1 MLLLLFFLSLLLLAS
16 LTLCSLLPFWARAV
30 VFSMASTPCWSCGS
44 LPAPRLVS
52 RRCSVSPGSA
62 PMQDALAFIF
72 FGTSSFS
79 LPVFSFFP
87 FLGTCHRVQPVQL
100 SVLVSRLSACSLPG
114 FEALF
119 CIAWVGADAMS
130 QCDILLRVLL
140 ARTSVP
146 TAISSPL
153 SRSTGSLYLRV
164 IDLAPRGKGG
174 MVASAEEAESS
185 ASSASSSDRPS
196 AVLLIVSPPRGLL
209 AWVS

>member
-1 MLLLLFFLSLLLLAS
+1 MLMLLLLFFSALLFLAS
-16 LTLCSLLPFWARAV
+16 LCSLFPFWARAIA
-30 VFSMASTPCWSCGS
+30 FS
-44 LPAPRLVS
+44 
-52 RRCSVSPGSA
+52 
-62 PMQDALAFIF
+62 
-72 FGTSSFS
+72 
-79 LPVFSFFP
+79 
-87 FLGTCHRVQPVQL
+87 HVQL

-153 SRSTGSLYLRV
+153 SRSTGSLYLRG